1 MNSLAI
7 QLGAISLLAC
17 TFIFGRYL
25 RGPFADAPRRVLS
38 AAAGVSV
45 AYVFIRALSEMSEAQ
60 DVFTRVT
67 LNRGL
72 PFPERRVYM
81 AALIG
86 FLLFY
91 GLENMVSRSGELR
104 GAQRESAA
112 RLTYRLQLGGFAAYG
127 GLVGYLMVHQRSLPT
142 LLYLIAMGLHFLA
155 VERSFEREYGPSYDR
170 SGRWLLATA
179 ILAGGS
185 AGIFTSMSEE
195 LLATLLGLNSG
206 GVIINS
212 MVMELPTEKEGRF
225 WPFCLGAV
233 AYSLLLLLI

>member
-7 QLGAISLLAC
+7 ELAAIFLLAC
-17 TFIFGRYL
+17 TFILGRYL

-45 AYVFIRALSEMSEAQ
+45 AYVFIRALPEMSEAQ

-72 PFPERRVYM
+72 PFPERRVYT
-81 AALIG
+81 AALLG

-91 GLENMVSRSGELR
+91 GLENMVSRSARGREPGEP
-104 GAQRESAA
+104 AA
-112 RLTYRLQLGGFAAYG
+112 GLAYKLQLGGFAAYC

-142 LLYLIAMGLHFLA
+142 FLYLIAMTLHFLA
-155 VERSFEREYGPSYDR
+155 VNHSFEREYGSTYDR
-170 SGRWLLATA
+170 GGRW
-179 ILAGGS
+179 ILAAGVVVGGA
-185 AGIFTSMSEE
+185 AGILTSMSEE
-195 LLATLLGLNSG
+195 LLATLLGFNSG
-206 GVIINS
+206 GVVINS

-225 WPFCLGAV
+225 WAFCLGA
-233 AYSLLLLLI
+233 AGYSLLLLLI